1 MAVVDSLE
9 VEIQAKAKQANK
21 EIDVLCSKL
30 GNLSKQL
37 ASVDSK
43 GLTKFSSGLNMLSAG
58 MKGMRDT
65 KMPDFTKTV
74 KGLQKFETLDGQKL
88 AAVSNALS
96 PMANGLKTLGSVNF
110 NNKNVNSMVSA
121 VARLTSSIQG
131 GVNTQ
136 GIISLGNGI
145 AQMMTTL
152 SSAGEVAPKTASFV
166 NAISRLAN
174 AGSKT
179 SASASGLPLLSK
191 ELSSFMV
198 SMSRAPV
205 VSKETSELTNAIARL
220 ASAGT
225 RTKQTADNLDYL
237 AKKVKDFMVSMQNA
251 PQVSQGTTQ
260 LLTAIGNI
268 ASAGSRAG
276 SALNSISFSG
286 GNTTNVLS
294 RLGNGFK
301 SVVTRMLGFN
311 KESKNI
317 ASSIGMF
324 YAKFFMVIRGV
335 KALGGAIGSMQ
346 DYIEEFNYFSV
357 ALDKVGKDSASQFK
371 KAGYD
376 SAEAYADS
384 FRTRFAKLQ
393 TQMTGFN
400 VDYDT
405 GEATSN
411 MQHNL
416 GLDLTEVMNYNAA
429 ISQITNSAG
438 MLGETSI
445 ATSKALS
452 MLSADWSSLSNKD
465 LSDVMDNFQS
475 GLIGQSRALYQYG
488 IDTTKAGLAQTA
500 LAHGISAS
508 VSSMSQQEKMQLRVL
523 TMLEQS
529 KVAYADLSRTI
540 NQPANQ
546 VRMLQAGLKNLSRT
560 IGQIFLPVV
569 QKLYPYLNAVVMVL
583 QDFAQW
589 VAKLTGAKLY
599 DDTSM
604 ATPDY
609 SDAVDGLDD
618 YGDAADKASKK
629 QKKLND
635 NLQGFDIVNKLQANN
650 KDDGSSSGKKNG
662 RGAGIDLSEDINKAV
677 KGYESIWDKA
687 FKSNKNKAVELAA
700 KLKKAILGGWK
711 KGGDYTSL
719 GKSVGSWLTSGLDSI
734 PWGKIQT
741 TTNKLAK
748 SLATFLNGM
757 VQGINWETVGK
768 TLANGFN
775 TAMGAL
781 YTFRTTFD
789 WLGLGVSV
797 ATGINSALQNADMT
811 LAGKTLG
818 AKVRGM
824 IQFAFGLV
832 TNFDFSGLGQKIA
845 DGINGFFEEMG
856 EVRKNTGLTG
866 WQELGKTLSD
876 SLKGILASIN
886 TALSGVNWEKVG
898 KSIGQFLGSIDWV
911 GIWSSVGKTIG
922 NAFNSIMTIAIS
934 ALKEDPAGVIGALS
948 TVFGVIFAAKT
959 IKGLFGKTGFFA
971 GLKQAATEKM
981 GEVALTMAKS
991 LKTKI
996 ATSFAASKIGT
1007 FILSK
1012 ITFAKTAIVSLG
1024 AKISG
1029 AITSGLSGLSATG
1042 IASAA
1047 APVLLAVGAAIG
1059 AGLMIGDRI
1068 SEAIDAYNYTGDY
1081 EIKVPAKLDINA
1093 QKANEDLQKTKE
1105 YTDEINKD
1113 IKEINNSGNLEN
1125 GKNIKELAN
1134 RYYELSQKTNPTAS
1148 DIAVMKEY
1156 SKQLSDEIPGLSKN
1170 IDKQTGAFK
1179 GNKDELNGLISNLDR
1194 AAKAQAAYNSSVELY
1209 EKKQETGN
1217 KLSEAQAKLAKYT
1230 KELAAA
1236 QEVAN
1241 NVKKRS
1247 GVNSAEYQA
1256 QVKILGRYATKVN
1269 AARAEVNTL
1278 KKAESDINA
1287 QISKNNNV
1295 MDNAKVKTSDYQKA
1309 SDSLKKTMKNLGVET
1324 QSSKNALKTLQ
1335 DKLDNGEIT
1344 WKAYK
1349 DVVDGNY
1356 KSVDEL
1362 NAAIG
1367 KLTSKEV
1374 SVTAKTSG
1382 TDSIDKV
1389 KNVIDKLQSK
1399 TVNVD
1404 AKANV
1409 DANSLQNKIQTAI
1422 SKVKI
1427 SAIPVKLTT
1436 PSGKAIAAVVK
1447 ATQKAM
1453 EDAFGKTAGLPTT
1466 IKKSIIDVNNKTAKI
1481 DKKNFLEI
1489 NTLKNAGYKVQTYS
1503 TGGFPEDGLFMANHG
1518 ELVGKFNNGKT
1529 TVANNEQIT
1538 TAFAQ
1543 AITNTL
1549 APAIYAAVSQAVSE
1563 NQSQQTGDVYLDG
1576 TKLTTTIMGKAEQ
1589 ITRSRGSGWKLA

>member
-88 AAVSNALS
+88 AAVSNALN

-121 VARLTSSIQG
+121 VVRLTSSVQG

-136 GIISLGNGI
+136 GITSLGNGI
-145 AQMMTTL
+145 AQMITAL

-357 ALDKVGKDSASQFK
+357 ALDKVGKDSADQFK

-465 LSDVMDNFQS
+465 LSDVMNNFQS

-529 KVAYADLSRTI
+529 KVAYGDLARTV
-540 NQPANQ
+540 NQPMNQ
-546 VRMLQAGLKNLSRT
+546 LRMLQAGFKSISRT

-583 QDFAQW
+583 QEFAQW

-618 YGDAADKASKK
+618 YGNAADKASKK

-650 KDDGSSSGKKNG
+650 KDDSSSKKKNG
-662 RGAGIDLSEDINKAV
+662 NGAGIDLSEDINKAV

-700 KLKKAILGGWK
+700 KFKKAILGGWK

-719 GKSVGSWLTSGLDSI
+719 GKAVGSWLTSGLDSI

-789 WLGLGVSV
+789 WLGLGTSV

-824 IQFAFGLV
+824 IQFAFGFV

-866 WQELGKTLSD
+866 WQELGKTFSD
-876 SLKGILASIN
+876 SVKGLADTIITALDKIEWENIGKAIAGFLGKLDWIGIFTRLGTIIGKAIKGVIKVGITAIKEDPGAIISALTVALGAIFAIKKIKSILNVLKASSNFGSAVGGAISSGVGGIDVAGIFNGKKGLCAKIGE
-886 TALSGVNWEKVG
+886 ALSGMTGNKAIAVG
-898 KSIGQFLGSIDWV
+898 AQALGEAISGSI
-911 GIWSSVGKTIG
+911 
-922 NAFNSIMTIAIS
+922 
-934 ALKEDPAGVIGALS
+934 ALYAAGVIGTFVVSELETAINSKLGKNTNQLSLSDRIRYATGTDEQKEYGKYVFQQERLNKKSISYNDWLKQMKNNAKNSTGDKVLDAGNSFKKMLDKQSKSANEAANANKKLQGVWEKLGVSGTVAKNATSALDS
-948 TVFGVIFAAKT
+948 AYKSGKLSLDKYKQITSGSYKTTDALLKT
-959 IKGLFGKTGFFA
+959 INKIAGKDVEAKVKAVVEGQDGVN
-971 GLKQAATEKM
+971 GLKESLNETPNSKNVKVTTEVSGKDDLDDIAKKY
-981 GEVALTMAKS
+981 GELPTVKS
-991 LKTKI
+991 CKVKVSTDEKSINNIKKELNGI
-996 ATSFAASKIGT
+996 KIGT
-1007 FILSK
+1007 IKAPIQFGITKEQKKILDNLSPK
-1012 ITFAKTAIVSLG
+1012 NMGKPYERALK
-1024 AKISG
+1024 
-1029 AITSGLSGLSATG
+1029 TSGLS
-1042 IASAA
+1042 
-1047 APVLLAVGAAIG
+1047 
-1059 AGLMIGDRI
+1059 
-1068 SEAIDAYNYTGDY
+1068 
-1081 EIKVPAKLDINA
+1081 K
-1093 QKANEDLQKTKE
+1093 
-1105 YTDEINKD
+1105 
-1113 IKEINNSGNLEN
+1113 
-1125 GKNIKELAN
+1125 
-1134 RYYELSQKTNPTAS
+1134 
-1148 DIAVMKEY
+1148 
-1156 SKQLSDEIPGLSKN
+1156 LSDFASK
-1170 IDKQTGAFK
+1170 
-1179 GNKDELNGLISNLDR
+1179 
-1194 AAKAQAAYNSSVELY
+1194 
-1209 EKKQETGN
+1209 
-1217 KLSEAQAKLAKYT
+1217 
-1230 KELAAA
+1230 
-1236 QEVAN
+1236 
-1241 NVKKRS
+1241 
-1247 GVNSAEYQA
+1247 
-1256 QVKILGRYATKVN
+1256 
-1269 AARAEVNTL
+1269 
-1278 KKAESDINA
+1278 
-1287 QISKNNNV
+1287 
-1295 MDNAKVKTSDYQKA
+1295 
-1309 SDSLKKTMKNLGVET
+1309 
-1324 QSSKNALKTLQ
+1324 
-1335 DKLDNGEIT
+1335 
-1344 WKAYK
+1344 
-1349 DVVDGNY
+1349 
-1356 KSVDEL
+1356 
-1362 NAAIG
+1362 
-1367 KLTSKEV
+1367 
-1374 SVTAKTSG
+1374 
-1382 TDSIDKV
+1382 
-1389 KNVIDKLQSK
+1389 
-1399 TVNVD
+1399 
-1404 AKANV
+1404 
-1409 DANSLQNKIQTAI
+1409 
-1422 SKVKI
+1422 
-1427 SAIPVKLTT
+1427 
-1436 PSGKAIAAVVK
+1436 
-1447 ATQKAM
+1447 
-1453 EDAFGKTAGLPTT
+1453 LP
-1466 IKKSIIDVNNKTAKI
+1466 
-1481 DKKNFLEI
+1481 
-1489 NTLKNAGYKVQTYS
+1489 TYS

>member
-1 MAVVDSLE
+1 
-9 VEIQAKAKQANK
+9 
-21 EIDVLCSKL
+21 
-30 GNLSKQL
+30 
-37 ASVDSK
+37 
-43 GLTKFSSGLNMLSAG
+43 
-58 MKGMRDT
+58 
-65 KMPDFTKTV
+65 
-74 KGLQKFETLDGQKL
+74 
-88 AAVSNALS
+88 
-96 PMANGLKTLGSVNF
+96 
-110 NNKNVNSMVSA
+110 
-121 VARLTSSIQG
+121 
-131 GVNTQ
+131 
-136 GIISLGNGI
+136 
-145 AQMMTTL
+145 
-152 SSAGEVAPKTASFV
+152 
-166 NAISRLAN
+166 
-174 AGSKT
+174 
-179 SASASGLPLLSK
+179 
-191 ELSSFMV
+191 
-198 SMSRAPV
+198 
-205 VSKETSELTNAIARL
+205 
-220 ASAGT
+220 
-225 RTKQTADNLDYL
+225 
-237 AKKVKDFMVSMQNA
+237 
-251 PQVSQGTTQ
+251 
-260 LLTAIGNI
+260 
-268 ASAGSRAG
+268 
-276 SALNSISFSG
+276 
-286 GNTTNVLS
+286 
-294 RLGNGFK
+294 
-301 SVVTRMLGFN
+301 
-311 KESKNI
+311 
-317 ASSIGMF
+317 
-324 YAKFFMVIRGV
+324 
-335 KALGGAIGSMQ
+335 
-346 DYIEEFNYFSV
+346 
-357 ALDKVGKDSASQFK
+357 
-371 KAGYD
+371 
-376 SAEAYADS
+376 
-384 FRTRFAKLQ
+384 
-393 TQMTGFN
+393 
-400 VDYDT
+400 
-405 GEATSN
+405 
-411 MQHNL
+411 
-416 GLDLTEVMNYNAA
+416 
-429 ISQITNSAG
+429 
-438 MLGETSI
+438 
-445 ATSKALS
+445 
-452 MLSADWSSLSNKD
+452 
-465 LSDVMDNFQS
+465 
-475 GLIGQSRALYQYG
+475 
-488 IDTTKAGLAQTA
+488 
-500 LAHGISAS
+500 
-508 VSSMSQQEKMQLRVL
+508 
-523 TMLEQS
+523 
-529 KVAYADLSRTI
+529 
-540 NQPANQ
+540 
-546 VRMLQAGLKNLSRT
+546 MLQAGFKSLSRT

-569 QKLYPYLNAVVMVL
+569 QNLYPYLNAVVMVL
-583 QDFAQW
+583 QEFAQW

-609 SDAVDGLDD
+609 SDAIDGLDD

-650 KDDGSSSGKKNG
+650 KDDSSSKKKNG
-662 RGAGIDLSEDINKAV
+662 NGAGIDLSEDINKAV

-687 FKSNKNKAVELAA
+687 FNSNKNKAVELAA

-832 TNFDFSGLGQKIA
+832 TNFDFSGIGQKIA

-876 SLKGILASIN
+876 SVKGILTSIN
-886 TALSGVNWEKVG
+886 KALSGVNWEKVG

-1042 IASAA
+1042 IAAAA

-1105 YTDEINKD
+1105 YADEINKD

-1278 KKAESDINA
+1278 EKAESDINA

-1389 KNVIDKLQSK
+1389 KNVIDKLQNK

-1529 TVANNEQIT
+1529 AVANNDQIT

>member
-1 MAVVDSLE
+1 
-9 VEIQAKAKQANK
+9 
-21 EIDVLCSKL
+21 
-30 GNLSKQL
+30 
-37 ASVDSK
+37 
-43 GLTKFSSGLNMLSAG
+43 
-58 MKGMRDT
+58 
-65 KMPDFTKTV
+65 
-74 KGLQKFETLDGQKL
+74 
-88 AAVSNALS
+88 
-96 PMANGLKTLGSVNF
+96 
-110 NNKNVNSMVSA
+110 
-121 VARLTSSIQG
+121 
-131 GVNTQ
+131 
-136 GIISLGNGI
+136 
-145 AQMMTTL
+145 
-152 SSAGEVAPKTASFV
+152 
-166 NAISRLAN
+166 
-174 AGSKT
+174 
-179 SASASGLPLLSK
+179 
-191 ELSSFMV
+191 
-198 SMSRAPV
+198 
-205 VSKETSELTNAIARL
+205 
-220 ASAGT
+220 
-225 RTKQTADNLDYL
+225 
-237 AKKVKDFMVSMQNA
+237 
-251 PQVSQGTTQ
+251 
-260 LLTAIGNI
+260 
-268 ASAGSRAG
+268 
-276 SALNSISFSG
+276 
-286 GNTTNVLS
+286 
-294 RLGNGFK
+294 
-301 SVVTRMLGFN
+301 
-311 KESKNI
+311 
-317 ASSIGMF
+317 
-324 YAKFFMVIRGV
+324 
-335 KALGGAIGSMQ
+335 
-346 DYIEEFNYFSV
+346 
-357 ALDKVGKDSASQFK
+357 
-371 KAGYD
+371 
-376 SAEAYADS
+376 
-384 FRTRFAKLQ
+384 
-393 TQMTGFN
+393 
-400 VDYDT
+400 
-405 GEATSN
+405 
-411 MQHNL
+411 
-416 GLDLTEVMNYNAA
+416 
-429 ISQITNSAG
+429 
-438 MLGETSI
+438 
-445 ATSKALS
+445 
-452 MLSADWSSLSNKD
+452 
-465 LSDVMDNFQS
+465 
-475 GLIGQSRALYQYG
+475 
-488 IDTTKAGLAQTA
+488 
-500 LAHGISAS
+500 
-508 VSSMSQQEKMQLRVL
+508 
-523 TMLEQS
+523 
-529 KVAYADLSRTI
+529 
-540 NQPANQ
+540 
-546 VRMLQAGLKNLSRT
+546 
-560 IGQIFLPVV
+560 
-569 QKLYPYLNAVVMVL
+569 MVL
-583 QDFAQW
+583 QEFAQW

-609 SDAVDGLDD
+609 SDAIDGLDD

-700 KLKKAILGGWK
+700 KLKKAILSGWK
-711 KGGDYTSL
+711 NGGDYTSL
-719 GKSVGSWLTSGLDSI
+719 GKAVGSWLTSGLDSI

-876 SLKGILASIN
+876 SMKGILTSIN
-886 TALSGVNWEKVG
+886 KALSGVNWEKVG

-959 IKGLFGKTGFFA
+959 IRGLFGKTGFFA

-1012 ITFAKTAIVSLG
+1012 ITFVKTAIVSLG

-1042 IASAA
+1042 IAAAA

-1236 QEVAN
+1236 QEIAN

-1399 TVNVD
+1399 SVNVSTNVNTSNLQKRIKD
-1404 AKANV
+1404 AV
-1409 DANSLQNKIQTAI
+1409 
-1422 SKVKI
+1422 SKVKLSPI
-1427 SAIPVKLTT
+1427 KAPIQFGITKEQKKILDNLSPKNMGKPYERALKTSGLSKL
-1436 PSGKAIAAVVK
+1436 SDFASK
-1447 ATQKAM
+1447 
-1453 EDAFGKTAGLPTT
+1453 LP
-1466 IKKSIIDVNNKTAKI
+1466 
-1481 DKKNFLEI
+1481 
-1489 NTLKNAGYKVQTYS
+1489 TYS

-1529 TVANNEQIT
+1529 AVANNDQIT
-1538 TAFAQ
+1538 TGFAQ

>member
-21 EIDVLCSKL
+21 EIDALCSKL
-30 GNLSKQL
+30 GSLSKQL

-58 MKGMRDT
+58 MKGMRNT

-88 AAVSNALS
+88 AAVSNALN

-110 NNKNVNSMVSA
+110 NNRNVNSMVSA

-136 GIISLGNGI
+136 GITSLGNGI
-145 AQMMTTL
+145 AQMITAL

-191 ELSSFMV
+191 ELNSFMV
-198 SMSRAPV
+198 SMSKAPV
-205 VSKETSELTNAIARL
+205 VSQETSELTNAIARL

-237 AKKVKDFMVSMQNA
+237 AKKVKDFMRSMQNV
-251 PQVSQGTTQ
+251 PKVSQGTTQ

-276 SALNSISFSG
+276 SALNSISVNG
-286 GNTTNVLS
+286 GNTTNVLT

-301 SVVTRMLGFN
+301 SVAARMLGFN

-465 LSDVMDNFQS
+465 LSDVMNNFQS

-500 LAHGISAS
+500 LEHGISAS

-529 KVAYADLSRTI
+529 KVAYGDLARTI

-583 QDFAQW
+583 QEFAQW
-589 VAKLTGAKLY
+589 VAKLTGARLY

-650 KDDGSSSGKKNG
+650 KDDSSSKKKNG
-662 RGAGIDLSEDINKAV
+662 NGAGIDLSEDINKAL
-677 KGYESIWDKA
+677 KNYESIWNKA

-711 KGGDYTSL
+711 NGGDYTSL
-719 GKSVGSWLTSGLDSI
+719 GKAVGSWLTNGLDSI
-734 PWGKIQT
+734 PWEKIQA

-781 YTFRTTFD
+781 YTFLTTFN
-789 WLGLGVSV
+789 WLNLGTSL
-797 ATGINSALQNADMT
+797 ATGVNSAIKKADMT

-818 AKVRGM
+818 AKMRAI
-824 IQFAFGLV
+824 IQFAFGFV
-832 TNFDFSGLGQKIA
+832 KKFDFTGFGQKIA
-845 DGINGFFEEMG
+845 DGINGFFDEMG
-856 EVRKNTGLTG
+856 DVRENTGLTG

-876 SLKGILASIN
+876 SVKGILTSIN
-886 TALSGVNWEKVG
+886 TALSGVDWENVG

-911 GIWSSVGKTIG
+911 GIWSSVGTTIG
-922 NAFNSIMTIAIS
+922 NAFKSIMIVAVS

-948 TVFGVIFAAKT
+948 TVFGVIFAANT
-959 IKGLFGKTGFFA
+959 IKSLFGKTGFFA
-971 GLKQAATEKM
+971 GLKQAAAEKM
-981 GEVALTMAKS
+981 GEVALSMATS
-991 LKTKI
+991 LKSKI

-1029 AITSGLSGLSATG
+1029 AFTSALGGMSATG
-1042 IASAA
+1042 IAAAA
-1047 APVLLAVGAAIG
+1047 APALLAVGAAIG

-1081 EIKVPAKLDINA
+1081 EIKVPAKLDLNA

-1105 YTDEINKD
+1105 YTDGIDKS
-1113 IKEINNSGNLEN
+1113 IKEINSSVKTTD
-1125 GKNIKELAN
+1125 GKNIQDLAN
-1134 RYYELSQKTNPTAS
+1134 KYYELSQKTNPTAS

-1170 IDKQTGAFK
+1170 VDKQTGAFK

-1389 KNVIDKLQSK
+1389 KNVIDKLQNK
-1399 TVNVD
+1399 TVNVGTNVKTSDLQKRIKD
-1404 AKANV
+1404 AV
-1409 DANSLQNKIQTAI
+1409 
-1422 SKVKI
+1422 SKVKLSPI
-1427 SAIPVKLTT
+1427 KAPIQFGITKEQKKILDNLSPKNMGTPYERALKTSGLSKL
-1436 PSGKAIAAVVK
+1436 SDFASK
-1447 ATQKAM
+1447 
-1453 EDAFGKTAGLPTT
+1453 LP
-1466 IKKSIIDVNNKTAKI
+1466 
-1481 DKKNFLEI
+1481 
-1489 NTLKNAGYKVQTYS
+1489 TYS

-1529 TVANNEQIT
+1529 AVANNDQIT

-1563 NQSQQTGDVYLDG
+1563 NRSQQTGDVYLDG
-1576 TKLTTTIMGKAEQ
+1576 TKLTTTIMSKAEQ

>member
-88 AAVSNALS
+88 AAVSNALN

-136 GIISLGNGI
+136 AIISLGNGI

-301 SVVTRMLGFN
+301 NVVTRMLGFN

-500 LAHGISAS
+500 LAHGISAN
-508 VSSMSQQEKMQLRVL
+508 VSEMSQQEKMQLRVL

-529 KVAYADLSRTI
+529 KVAYGDLARTI

-583 QDFAQW
+583 QEFAQW

-609 SDAVDGLDD
+609 SDAIDGLDD
-618 YGDAADKASKK
+618 YGNAADKASKK

-650 KDDGSSSGKKNG
+650 KDDSSSKKKNG
-662 RGAGIDLSEDINKAV
+662 NGAGIDLSEDINKAV

-687 FKSNKNKAVELAA
+687 FNSNKNKAVELAA

-719 GKSVGSWLTSGLDSI
+719 GKAVGSWLTSGLDSI

-789 WLGLGVSV
+789 WLCLGTSV

-876 SLKGILASIN
+876 SLKGILTSIN
-886 TALSGVNWEKVG
+886 TALSGVNWENVG

-1042 IASAA
+1042 IAAAA

-1105 YTDEINKD
+1105 YADEINKD

-1278 KKAESDINA
+1278 EKAESDINA

-1356 KSVDEL
+1356 KSVYEL

-1389 KNVIDKLQSK
+1389 KNVIDKLQNK
-1399 TVNVD
+1399 TVNID
-1404 AKANV
+1404 AKTKVSASGLQKRIQ
-1409 DANSLQNKIQTAI
+1409 DAV

-1427 SAIPVKLTT
+1427 SPIKAPIQFGITKEQKKILDNLSPKNMGKPYERALKTSGLSKL
-1436 PSGKAIAAVVK
+1436 SDFASK
-1447 ATQKAM
+1447 
-1453 EDAFGKTAGLPTT
+1453 LP
-1466 IKKSIIDVNNKTAKI
+1466 
-1481 DKKNFLEI
+1481 
-1489 NTLKNAGYKVQTYS
+1489 TYS

-1529 TVANNEQIT
+1529 AVANNEQIT

-1589 ITRSRGSGWKLA
+1589 ITRSLGSGWKLA

>member
-65 KMPDFTKTV
+65 KMPDFNKTV

-88 AAVSNALS
+88 AAVSNALN
-96 PMANGLKTLGSVNF
+96 PMAQGLKTLGSVNF

-145 AQMMTTL
+145 SQMITTL

-198 SMSRAPV
+198 SMSSAPV

-225 RTKQTADNLDYL
+225 RTKQTADSLDYL
-237 AKKVKDFMVSMQNA
+237 AKKLKDFMVSMQNA
-251 PQVSQGTTQ
+251 PQVSQSTTQ

-335 KALGGAIGSMQ
+335 KALGNAIGSIQ
-346 DYIEEFNYFSV
+346 DYIEQFNYFSV
-357 ALDKVGKDSASQFK
+357 ALDKVGKDSENQFK

-465 LSDVMDNFQS
+465 LSDVMNNFQS

-529 KVAYADLSRTI
+529 KVAYGDLARTI

-546 VRMLQAGLKNLSRT
+546 VRMLQAGLRNLSRT

-609 SDAVDGLDD
+609 SDAIDGLDD

-650 KDDGSSSGKKNG
+650 KDDGSSYGNKNG
-662 RGAGIDLSEDINKAV
+662 NGAGIDLSEDINKAV

-687 FKSNKNKAVELAA
+687 FKSNKNKAVELAT
-700 KLKKAILGGWK
+700 KLKKAILVGWK

-719 GKSVGSWLTSGLDSI
+719 GKSVGSWLTNGLDSI
-734 PWGKIQT
+734 PWAKIQT

-775 TAMGAL
+775 TVIGAL
-781 YTFRTTFD
+781 YTFLTKFN
-789 WLGLGVSV
+789 WLNLGTSL
-797 ATGINSALQNADMT
+797 ATGVNSAIKKADMT

-824 IQFAFGLV
+824 IQFAFGFV
-832 TNFDFSGLGQKIA
+832 TNFEFSGLGQKIA

-876 SLKGILASIN
+876 SVKGLADTIITALDKIKWENIGKAIADFLGKLDWIGIFNRLGIIIGKAIKGVIKVGIAAIKEDPGAIVSALTVALGAIFAIKKIKSILNLLKASSIFGDAVGGAISSGVGGIDVAGIFNGKKGLCAKIGE
-886 TALSGVNWEKVG
+886 ALSGMTGNKAIAVG
-898 KSIGQFLGSIDWV
+898 AQALGE
-911 GIWSSVGKTIG
+911 
-922 NAFNSIMTIAIS
+922 A
-934 ALKEDPAGVIGALS
+934 
-948 TVFGVIFAAKT
+948 
-959 IKGLFGKTGFFA
+959 
-971 GLKQAATEKM
+971 
-981 GEVALTMAKS
+981 
-991 LKTKI
+991 
-996 ATSFAASKIGT
+996 
-1007 FILSK
+1007 
-1012 ITFAKTAIVSLG
+1012 
-1024 AKISG
+1024 ISG
-1029 AITSGLSGLSATG
+1029 AIALYAAGTIGVFVVSEIEKAINSKLGNNKNQLSLADRIRYATGTDEQKAYGRYVIEQEGLNKKSLSYNDWLKQMKNGAKNSTGDKVLDAGNSIKKMLDKQSKSANEAASANKKLQGIWEKLGVSGTVAKNATSALDSAYKSGKLSLEKYKKITSGSYNTTDALLQTINKIAGKDVEAKVKAVVEGKDGVNELKNSLNETPNSKNVKVTTEVSGKN
-1042 IASAA
+1042 
-1047 APVLLAVGAAIG
+1047 
-1059 AGLMIGDRI
+1059 D
-1068 SEAIDAYNYTGDY
+1068 
-1081 EIKVPAKLDINA
+1081 LDDIA
-1093 QKANEDLQKTKE
+1093 QKYGDLPTVKSCKVKVS
-1105 YTDEINKD
+1105 TDEKS
-1113 IKEINNSGNLEN
+1113 INN
-1125 GKNIKELAN
+1125 IK
-1134 RYYELSQKTNPTAS
+1134 K
-1148 DIAVMKEY
+1148 
-1156 SKQLSDEIPGLSKN
+1156 
-1170 IDKQTGAFK
+1170 
-1179 GNKDELNGLISNLDR
+1179 ELNGIKIGTI
-1194 AAKAQAAYNSSVELY
+1194 KAPIQF
-1209 EKKQETGN
+1209 GI
-1217 KLSEAQAKLAKYT
+1217 T
-1230 KELAAA
+1230 KE
-1236 QEVAN
+1236 Q
-1241 NVKKRS
+1241 K
-1247 GVNSAEYQA
+1247 
-1256 QVKILGRYATKVN
+1256 KILNEFSPANMGTPYA
-1269 AARAEVNTL
+1269 
-1278 KKAESDINA
+1278 
-1287 QISKNNNV
+1287 
-1295 MDNAKVKTSDYQKA
+1295 
-1309 SDSLKKTMKNLGVET
+1309 
-1324 QSSKNALKTLQ
+1324 NALKKSGM
-1335 DKLDNGEIT
+1335 DKL
-1344 WKAYK
+1344 
-1349 DVVDGNY
+1349 
-1356 KSVDEL
+1356 SVF
-1362 NAAIG
+1362 AS
-1367 KLTSKEV
+1367 KL
-1374 SVTAKTSG
+1374 
-1382 TDSIDKV
+1382 
-1389 KNVIDKLQSK
+1389 
-1399 TVNVD
+1399 
-1404 AKANV
+1404 
-1409 DANSLQNKIQTAI
+1409 
-1422 SKVKI
+1422 
-1427 SAIPVKLTT
+1427 P
-1436 PSGKAIAAVVK
+1436 
-1447 ATQKAM
+1447 
-1453 EDAFGKTAGLPTT
+1453 
-1466 IKKSIIDVNNKTAKI
+1466 
-1481 DKKNFLEI
+1481 
-1489 NTLKNAGYKVQTYS
+1489 TYS

-1529 TVANNEQIT
+1529 AVANNDQIT
-1538 TAFAQ
+1538 TGFAQ

-1563 NQSQQTGDVYLDG
+1563 NQSKQTGDVYLDG

>member
-1 MAVVDSLE
+1 
-9 VEIQAKAKQANK
+9 
-21 EIDVLCSKL
+21 
-30 GNLSKQL
+30 
-37 ASVDSK
+37 
-43 GLTKFSSGLNMLSAG
+43 
-58 MKGMRDT
+58 
-65 KMPDFTKTV
+65 
-74 KGLQKFETLDGQKL
+74 
-88 AAVSNALS
+88 
-96 PMANGLKTLGSVNF
+96 
-110 NNKNVNSMVSA
+110 
-121 VARLTSSIQG
+121 
-131 GVNTQ
+131 
-136 GIISLGNGI
+136 
-145 AQMMTTL
+145 
-152 SSAGEVAPKTASFV
+152 
-166 NAISRLAN
+166 
-174 AGSKT
+174 
-179 SASASGLPLLSK
+179 
-191 ELSSFMV
+191 
-198 SMSRAPV
+198 
-205 VSKETSELTNAIARL
+205 
-220 ASAGT
+220 
-225 RTKQTADNLDYL
+225 
-237 AKKVKDFMVSMQNA
+237 
-251 PQVSQGTTQ
+251 
-260 LLTAIGNI
+260 
-268 ASAGSRAG
+268 
-276 SALNSISFSG
+276 
-286 GNTTNVLS
+286 
-294 RLGNGFK
+294 
-301 SVVTRMLGFN
+301 
-311 KESKNI
+311 
-317 ASSIGMF
+317 
-324 YAKFFMVIRGV
+324 
-335 KALGGAIGSMQ
+335 
-346 DYIEEFNYFSV
+346 
-357 ALDKVGKDSASQFK
+357 
-371 KAGYD
+371 
-376 SAEAYADS
+376 
-384 FRTRFAKLQ
+384 
-393 TQMTGFN
+393 
-400 VDYDT
+400 
-405 GEATSN
+405 
-411 MQHNL
+411 
-416 GLDLTEVMNYNAA
+416 
-429 ISQITNSAG
+429 
-438 MLGETSI
+438 
-445 ATSKALS
+445 
-452 MLSADWSSLSNKD
+452 
-465 LSDVMDNFQS
+465 
-475 GLIGQSRALYQYG
+475 
-488 IDTTKAGLAQTA
+488 
-500 LAHGISAS
+500 
-508 VSSMSQQEKMQLRVL
+508 
-523 TMLEQS
+523 
-529 KVAYADLSRTI
+529 
-540 NQPANQ
+540 
-546 VRMLQAGLKNLSRT
+546 
-560 IGQIFLPVV
+560 
-569 QKLYPYLNAVVMVL
+569 MVL
-583 QDFAQW
+583 QEFAQW

-650 KDDGSSSGKKNG
+650 KDDGSSPGKKNG
-662 RGAGIDLSEDINKAV
+662 NGAGIDLSEDINKAV

-711 KGGDYTSL
+711 NGGDYTSL
-719 GKSVGSWLTSGLDSI
+719 GKAVGSWLTSGLDSI
-734 PWGKIQT
+734 PWEKIQA
-741 TTNKLAK
+741 TTNKLSK

-856 EVRKNTGLTG
+856 DVRENTGLTG

-876 SLKGILASIN
+876 SVKGILTSIN
-886 TALSGVNWEKVG
+886 TALSGVDWASVG

-922 NAFNSIMTIAIS
+922 NAFKSIMTVAIS

-948 TVFGVIFAAKT
+948 TVFGVIFAANT
-959 IKGLFGKTGFFA
+959 IKSLFGKTGFFA
-971 GLKQAATEKM
+971 GLKQAAAEKM
-981 GEVALTMAKS
+981 GEVALSMATS
-991 LKTKI
+991 LKSKI
-996 ATSFAASKIGT
+996 ATSFATSKIGT

-1012 ITFAKTAIVSLG
+1012 ISFAKTAIVSLG
-1024 AKISG
+1024 TKISG
-1029 AITSGLSGLSATG
+1029 AFTSALGGMSATG
-1042 IASAA
+1042 IAAAA

-1081 EIKVPAKLDINA
+1081 EIKVPAQLEINS

-1113 IKEINNSGNLEN
+1113 IEEINNSGNLEN

-1170 IDKQTGAFK
+1170 VDKQTGAFK

-1217 KLSEAQAKLAKYT
+1217 KLSEAQKKLEKYT
-1230 KELAAA
+1230 KEFEAA
-1236 QEVAN
+1236 QEIAKN
-1241 NVKKRS
+1241 TKKS
-1247 GVNSAEYQA
+1247 FGVNSAEYQA
-1256 QVKILGRYATKVN
+1256 QVKILGRYANKVN

-1278 KKAESDINA
+1278 KKAESDINS

-1399 TVNVD
+1399 SVNVGTNVNASDLQKRIKD
-1404 AKANV
+1404 AV
-1409 DANSLQNKIQTAI
+1409 
-1422 SKVKI
+1422 SKVKLSPI
-1427 SAIPVKLTT
+1427 KAPIQFGITKEQKKILDNLSPKNMGTPYERALKTSGLSKL
-1436 PSGKAIAAVVK
+1436 SDFASK
-1447 ATQKAM
+1447 
-1453 EDAFGKTAGLPTT
+1453 LP
-1466 IKKSIIDVNNKTAKI
+1466 
-1481 DKKNFLEI
+1481 
-1489 NTLKNAGYKVQTYS
+1489 TYS

-1518 ELVGKFNNGKT
+1518 ELVGNFNNGKT
-1529 TVANNEQIT
+1529 AVANNDQIT

-1563 NQSQQTGDVYLDG
+1563 NRSQQTGDVYLDG
-1576 TKLTTTIMGKAEQ
+1576 TKLTTTIMSKAEQ

>member
-1 MAVVDSLE
+1 M
-9 VEIQAKAKQANK
+9 
-21 EIDVLCSKL
+21 
-30 GNLSKQL
+30 
-37 ASVDSK
+37 
-43 GLTKFSSGLNMLSAG
+43 
-58 MKGMRDT
+58 
-65 KMPDFTKTV
+65 
-74 KGLQKFETLDGQKL
+74 
-88 AAVSNALS
+88 
-96 PMANGLKTLGSVNF
+96 
-110 NNKNVNSMVSA
+110 
-121 VARLTSSIQG
+121 
-131 GVNTQ
+131 
-136 GIISLGNGI
+136 
-145 AQMMTTL
+145 
-152 SSAGEVAPKTASFV
+152 
-166 NAISRLAN
+166 
-174 AGSKT
+174 
-179 SASASGLPLLSK
+179 
-191 ELSSFMV
+191 
-198 SMSRAPV
+198 
-205 VSKETSELTNAIARL
+205 
-220 ASAGT
+220 
-225 RTKQTADNLDYL
+225 
-237 AKKVKDFMVSMQNA
+237 
-251 PQVSQGTTQ
+251 
-260 LLTAIGNI
+260 
-268 ASAGSRAG
+268 
-276 SALNSISFSG
+276 
-286 GNTTNVLS
+286 
-294 RLGNGFK
+294 
-301 SVVTRMLGFN
+301 
-311 KESKNI
+311 
-317 ASSIGMF
+317 
-324 YAKFFMVIRGV
+324 
-335 KALGGAIGSMQ
+335 
-346 DYIEEFNYFSV
+346 
-357 ALDKVGKDSASQFK
+357 
-371 KAGYD
+371 
-376 SAEAYADS
+376 
-384 FRTRFAKLQ
+384 
-393 TQMTGFN
+393 
-400 VDYDT
+400 
-405 GEATSN
+405 
-411 MQHNL
+411 
-416 GLDLTEVMNYNAA
+416 
-429 ISQITNSAG
+429 
-438 MLGETSI
+438 
-445 ATSKALS
+445 
-452 MLSADWSSLSNKD
+452 
-465 LSDVMDNFQS
+465 
-475 GLIGQSRALYQYG
+475 
-488 IDTTKAGLAQTA
+488 
-500 LAHGISAS
+500 
-508 VSSMSQQEKMQLRVL
+508 
-523 TMLEQS
+523 
-529 KVAYADLSRTI
+529 
-540 NQPANQ
+540 
-546 VRMLQAGLKNLSRT
+546 
-560 IGQIFLPVV
+560 PVV

-583 QDFAQW
+583 QEFAQW

-650 KDDGSSSGKKNG
+650 KDDGSSPGKKNG
-662 RGAGIDLSEDINKAV
+662 NGAGIDLSEDINKAV

-711 KGGDYTSL
+711 NGGDYTSL
-719 GKSVGSWLTSGLDSI
+719 GKAVGSWLTSGLDSI
-734 PWGKIQT
+734 PWEKIQA
-741 TTNKLAK
+741 TTNKLSK

-856 EVRKNTGLTG
+856 DVRENTGLTG

-876 SLKGILASIN
+876 SVKGILTSIN
-886 TALSGVNWEKVG
+886 TALSGVDWASVG

-922 NAFNSIMTIAIS
+922 NAFKSIMTVAIS

-948 TVFGVIFAAKT
+948 TVFGVIFAANT
-959 IKGLFGKTGFFA
+959 IKSLFGKTGFFA
-971 GLKQAATEKM
+971 GLKQAAAEKM
-981 GEVALTMAKS
+981 GEVALSMATS
-991 LKTKI
+991 LKSKI
-996 ATSFAASKIGT
+996 ATSFATSKIGT

-1012 ITFAKTAIVSLG
+1012 ISFAKTAIVSLG
-1024 AKISG
+1024 TKISG
-1029 AITSGLSGLSATG
+1029 AFTSALGGMSATG
-1042 IASAA
+1042 IAAAA

-1081 EIKVPAKLDINA
+1081 EIKVPAQLEINS

-1113 IKEINNSGNLEN
+1113 IEEINNSGNLEN

-1170 IDKQTGAFK
+1170 VDKQTGAFK

-1217 KLSEAQAKLAKYT
+1217 KLSEAQKKLEKYT
-1230 KELAAA
+1230 KEFEAA
-1236 QEVAN
+1236 QEIAKN
-1241 NVKKRS
+1241 TKKS
-1247 GVNSAEYQA
+1247 FGVNSAEYQA
-1256 QVKILGRYATKVN
+1256 QVKILGRYANKVN

-1278 KKAESDINA
+1278 KKAESDINS

-1399 TVNVD
+1399 SVNVGTNVNASDLQKRIKD
-1404 AKANV
+1404 AV
-1409 DANSLQNKIQTAI
+1409 
-1422 SKVKI
+1422 SKVKLSPI
-1427 SAIPVKLTT
+1427 KAPIQFGITKEQKKILDNLSPKNMGTPYERALKTSGLSKL
-1436 PSGKAIAAVVK
+1436 SDFASK
-1447 ATQKAM
+1447 
-1453 EDAFGKTAGLPTT
+1453 LP
-1466 IKKSIIDVNNKTAKI
+1466 
-1481 DKKNFLEI
+1481 
-1489 NTLKNAGYKVQTYS
+1489 TYS

-1518 ELVGKFNNGKT
+1518 ELVGNFNNGKT
-1529 TVANNEQIT
+1529 AVANNDQIT

-1563 NQSQQTGDVYLDG
+1563 NRSQQTGDVYLDG
-1576 TKLTTTIMGKAEQ
+1576 TKLTTTIMSKAEQ

>member
-1 MAVVDSLE
+1 M
-9 VEIQAKAKQANK
+9 
-21 EIDVLCSKL
+21 
-30 GNLSKQL
+30 
-37 ASVDSK
+37 
-43 GLTKFSSGLNMLSAG
+43 
-58 MKGMRDT
+58 
-65 KMPDFTKTV
+65 
-74 KGLQKFETLDGQKL
+74 
-88 AAVSNALS
+88 
-96 PMANGLKTLGSVNF
+96 
-110 NNKNVNSMVSA
+110 
-121 VARLTSSIQG
+121 
-131 GVNTQ
+131 
-136 GIISLGNGI
+136 
-145 AQMMTTL
+145 
-152 SSAGEVAPKTASFV
+152 
-166 NAISRLAN
+166 
-174 AGSKT
+174 
-179 SASASGLPLLSK
+179 
-191 ELSSFMV
+191 
-198 SMSRAPV
+198 
-205 VSKETSELTNAIARL
+205 
-220 ASAGT
+220 
-225 RTKQTADNLDYL
+225 
-237 AKKVKDFMVSMQNA
+237 
-251 PQVSQGTTQ
+251 
-260 LLTAIGNI
+260 
-268 ASAGSRAG
+268 
-276 SALNSISFSG
+276 
-286 GNTTNVLS
+286 
-294 RLGNGFK
+294 
-301 SVVTRMLGFN
+301 
-311 KESKNI
+311 
-317 ASSIGMF
+317 
-324 YAKFFMVIRGV
+324 
-335 KALGGAIGSMQ
+335 
-346 DYIEEFNYFSV
+346 
-357 ALDKVGKDSASQFK
+357 
-371 KAGYD
+371 
-376 SAEAYADS
+376 
-384 FRTRFAKLQ
+384 
-393 TQMTGFN
+393 
-400 VDYDT
+400 
-405 GEATSN
+405 
-411 MQHNL
+411 
-416 GLDLTEVMNYNAA
+416 
-429 ISQITNSAG
+429 
-438 MLGETSI
+438 
-445 ATSKALS
+445 
-452 MLSADWSSLSNKD
+452 
-465 LSDVMDNFQS
+465 
-475 GLIGQSRALYQYG
+475 
-488 IDTTKAGLAQTA
+488 
-500 LAHGISAS
+500 
-508 VSSMSQQEKMQLRVL
+508 
-523 TMLEQS
+523 
-529 KVAYADLSRTI
+529 
-540 NQPANQ
+540 
-546 VRMLQAGLKNLSRT
+546 
-560 IGQIFLPVV
+560 PVV
-569 QKLYPYLNAVVMVL
+569 QNLYPYLNAVVMVL
-583 QDFAQW
+583 QEFAQW

-609 SDAVDGLDD
+609 SDAIDGLDD

-650 KDDGSSSGKKNG
+650 KDDSSSKKKNG
-662 RGAGIDLSEDINKAV
+662 NGAGIDLSEDINKAV

-687 FKSNKNKAVELAA
+687 FNSNKNKAVELAA

-832 TNFDFSGLGQKIA
+832 TNFDFSGIGQKIA

-876 SLKGILASIN
+876 SVKGILTSIN
-886 TALSGVNWEKVG
+886 KALSGVNWEKVG

-1042 IASAA
+1042 IAAAA

-1105 YTDEINKD
+1105 YADEINKD

-1278 KKAESDINA
+1278 EKAESDINA

-1389 KNVIDKLQSK
+1389 KNVIDKLQNK

-1529 TVANNEQIT
+1529 AVANNDQIT

>member
-1 MAVVDSLE
+1 
-9 VEIQAKAKQANK
+9 
-21 EIDVLCSKL
+21 
-30 GNLSKQL
+30 
-37 ASVDSK
+37 
-43 GLTKFSSGLNMLSAG
+43 
-58 MKGMRDT
+58 
-65 KMPDFTKTV
+65 
-74 KGLQKFETLDGQKL
+74 
-88 AAVSNALS
+88 
-96 PMANGLKTLGSVNF
+96 
-110 NNKNVNSMVSA
+110 
-121 VARLTSSIQG
+121 
-131 GVNTQ
+131 
-136 GIISLGNGI
+136 
-145 AQMMTTL
+145 
-152 SSAGEVAPKTASFV
+152 
-166 NAISRLAN
+166 
-174 AGSKT
+174 
-179 SASASGLPLLSK
+179 
-191 ELSSFMV
+191 
-198 SMSRAPV
+198 
-205 VSKETSELTNAIARL
+205 
-220 ASAGT
+220 
-225 RTKQTADNLDYL
+225 
-237 AKKVKDFMVSMQNA
+237 
-251 PQVSQGTTQ
+251 
-260 LLTAIGNI
+260 
-268 ASAGSRAG
+268 
-276 SALNSISFSG
+276 
-286 GNTTNVLS
+286 
-294 RLGNGFK
+294 
-301 SVVTRMLGFN
+301 
-311 KESKNI
+311 
-317 ASSIGMF
+317 
-324 YAKFFMVIRGV
+324 
-335 KALGGAIGSMQ
+335 
-346 DYIEEFNYFSV
+346 
-357 ALDKVGKDSASQFK
+357 
-371 KAGYD
+371 
-376 SAEAYADS
+376 
-384 FRTRFAKLQ
+384 
-393 TQMTGFN
+393 
-400 VDYDT
+400 
-405 GEATSN
+405 
-411 MQHNL
+411 
-416 GLDLTEVMNYNAA
+416 
-429 ISQITNSAG
+429 
-438 MLGETSI
+438 
-445 ATSKALS
+445 
-452 MLSADWSSLSNKD
+452 
-465 LSDVMDNFQS
+465 
-475 GLIGQSRALYQYG
+475 
-488 IDTTKAGLAQTA
+488 
-500 LAHGISAS
+500 
-508 VSSMSQQEKMQLRVL
+508 
-523 TMLEQS
+523 
-529 KVAYADLSRTI
+529 
-540 NQPANQ
+540 
-546 VRMLQAGLKNLSRT
+546 
-560 IGQIFLPVV
+560 
-569 QKLYPYLNAVVMVL
+569 MVL
-583 QDFAQW
+583 QEFAQW

-618 YGDAADKASKK
+618 YGNAADKASKK

-650 KDDGSSSGKKNG
+650 KDDSSSKKKNG
-662 RGAGIDLSEDINKAV
+662 NGAGIDLSEDINKAL
-677 KGYESIWDKA
+677 KNYESIWDKA
-687 FKSNKNKAVELAA
+687 FKSNKNKAVKLAA

-711 KGGDYTSL
+711 NGGDYTSL
-719 GKSVGSWLTSGLDSI
+719 GKAVGSWLTSGLDSI
-734 PWGKIQT
+734 PWKKIQA

-789 WLGLGVSV
+789 WLGLGASV
-797 ATGINSALQNADMT
+797 AAGINSALQNADMT

-832 TNFDFSGLGQKIA
+832 TKFNFSGLGQKIA

-856 EVRKNTGLTG
+856 DVRENTGLTG

-876 SLKGILASIN
+876 SVKGILTSIN
-886 TALSGVNWEKVG
+886 TALSGVKWENVG

-911 GIWSSVGKTIG
+911 GIWSSVGTTIG
-922 NAFNSIMTIAIS
+922 NAFKSIMTIAIS

-948 TVFGVIFAAKT
+948 TVFGVIFAANT
-959 IKGLFGKTGFFA
+959 IKSLFGQTGFFA

-981 GEVALTMAKS
+981 GEVALTMATTLKS
-991 LKTKI
+991 KI

-1007 FILSK
+1007 VILSK
-1012 ITFAKTAIVSLG
+1012 ISFAKTAIVSLG
-1024 AKISG
+1024 TKISG
-1029 AITSGLSGLSATG
+1029 AFTSALGGMSASG
-1042 IASAA
+1042 IAAAA
-1047 APVLLAVGAAIG
+1047 APALLAVGAAIA

-1081 EIKVPAKLDINA
+1081 EIKVPAQLEINS

-1113 IKEINNSGNLEN
+1113 IEEINNSGKLEN

-1170 IDKQTGAFK
+1170 VDKQTGAFK

-1236 QEVAN
+1236 QEIAKN
-1241 NVKKRS
+1241 TKKS
-1247 GVNSAEYQA
+1247 FGVNSAEYQA
-1256 QVKILGRYATKVN
+1256 QVKILGRYANKVN

-1278 KKAESDINA
+1278 KKAESDINS
-1287 QISKNNNV
+1287 QISKNNSV

-1382 TDSIDKV
+1382 TDSVNGVKDAIDGV
-1389 KNVIDKLQSK
+1389 KDK

-1409 DANSLQNKIQTAI
+1409 DANSLQNKIQNAI

-1427 SAIPVKLTT
+1427 AAIPVKLTT
-1436 PSGKAIAAVVK
+1436 PSGKALDAVVK

-1466 IKKSIIDVNNKTAKI
+1466 VKKSIIDVNNKTAKI
-1481 DKKNFLEI
+1481 DKKNFVEI
-1489 NTLKNAGYKVQTYS
+1489 NMLKNAGYKVQTYS

-1529 TVANNEQIT
+1529 AVANNDQIT

-1563 NQSQQTGDVYLDG
+1563 NRSQQTGDVYLDG

>member
-21 EIDVLCSKL
+21 EIDDLCAKL

-65 KMPDFTKTV
+65 KMPDFSETV
-74 KGLQKFETLDGQKL
+74 KSLKKFEKIDGQKL
-88 AAVSNALS
+88 SAVSSALN
-96 PMANGLKTLGSVNF
+96 PMAHGLKVLGNVKF
-110 NNKNVNSMVSA
+110 DNKNVNSMVSA
-121 VARLTSSIQG
+121 VARLTSSVQG

-136 GIISLGNGI
+136 VITSLGNGI
-145 AQMMTTL
+145 AQMITTL
-152 SSAGEVAPKTASFV
+152 SSAGEVAPKTAGFV
-166 NAISRLAN
+166 NAVSRLAN

-198 SMSRAPV
+198 SMSKAPV
-205 VSKETSELTNAIARL
+205 VSQETSELTNAIARL

-237 AKKVKDFMVSMQNA
+237 AKKVKDFMRSMQNV
-251 PQVSQGTTQ
+251 PKVSQGTTQ

-276 SALNSISFSG
+276 SALNSISVNG
-286 GNTTNVLS
+286 GNTTNVLT

-301 SVVTRMLGFN
+301 NVVAKMLGFN

-357 ALDKVGKDSASQFK
+357 ALDKVGKDSANQFK

-465 LSDVMDNFQS
+465 LSDVMNNFQS

-500 LAHGISAS
+500 LEHGISAN
-508 VSSMSQQEKMQLRVL
+508 VSEMSQQEKMQLRVL

-529 KVAYADLSRTI
+529 KVAYGDLARTI

-583 QDFAQW
+583 QEFAQW

-618 YGDAADKASKK
+618 YGNAADKASKK

-650 KDDGSSSGKKNG
+650 KDDGSSKKKNG
-662 RGAGIDLSEDINKAV
+662 NGAGIDLSEDINKAV
-677 KGYESIWDKA
+677 KVYESIWDKA

-711 KGGDYTSL
+711 NGGDYTSL
-719 GKSVGSWLTSGLDSI
+719 GKAVGSWLTSGLDSI
-734 PWGKIQT
+734 PWEKIQA

-856 EVRKNTGLTG
+856 EVRNNTGLTG

-876 SLKGILASIN
+876 SVKGILTSIN
-886 TALSGVNWEKVG
+886 TALSGVDWENVG

-911 GIWSSVGKTIG
+911 GIWSSVGTTIG
-922 NAFNSIMTIAIS
+922 NAFKSIMTVAIS

-948 TVFGVIFAAKT
+948 TVFGVIFAANT

-1012 ITFAKTAIVSLG
+1012 ISFAKTAIVSLG
-1024 AKISG
+1024 TKISG
-1029 AITSGLSGLSATG
+1029 AFTSALGGMSATG
-1042 IASAA
+1042 IAAAA
-1047 APVLLAVGAAIG
+1047 APALLAVGAAIG

-1068 SEAIDAYNYTGDY
+1068 NEAIDAYNYTGDY
-1081 EIKVPAKLDINA
+1081 EIKVPAKLDLNA
-1093 QKANEDLQKTKE
+1093 QKANNDLQKTKE
-1105 YTDEINKD
+1105 YADGISKD
-1113 IKEINNSGNLEN
+1113 IEEINNSG
-1125 GKNIKELAN
+1125 ELAN
-1134 RYYELSQKTNPTAS
+1134 GENIKDLANKYYELSQKTNPTAS

-1170 IDKQTGAFK
+1170 VDKQTGAFK

-1217 KLSEAQAKLAKYT
+1217 KLSEAQEKLAKYT

-1256 QVKILGRYATKVN
+1256 QVKILGRYANKVN

-1278 KKAESDINA
+1278 KKAESDINS

-1399 TVNVD
+1399 SVNVGTNVNTSDLQKRIKD
-1404 AKANV
+1404 AV
-1409 DANSLQNKIQTAI
+1409 
-1422 SKVKI
+1422 SKVKLSPI
-1427 SAIPVKLTT
+1427 KAPIQFGITKEQKKILNDLSPANMGT
-1436 PSGKAIAAVVK
+1436 PYANA
-1447 ATQKAM
+1447 
-1453 EDAFGKTAGLPTT
+1453 L
-1466 IKKSIIDVNNKTAKI
+1466 KKSGM
-1481 DKKNFLEI
+1481 DKLSVFASKLP
-1489 NTLKNAGYKVQTYS
+1489 TYS

-1529 TVANNEQIT
+1529 AVANNDQIT

-1576 TKLTTTIMGKAEQ
+1576 TKLTTTIMSKAEQ

>member
-21 EIDVLCSKL
+21 EIDALCSKL
-30 GNLSKQL
+30 GNLSRQL

-58 MKGMRDT
+58 MKGMKDT
-65 KMPDFTKTV
+65 KMPDFSKTV

-88 AAVSNALS
+88 AAVSNALN
-96 PMANGLKTLGSVNF
+96 PMANGLKILGNVKF
-110 NNKNVNSMVSA
+110 DNKNVNSMVSA
-121 VARLTSSIQG
+121 VARLTSSVQG

-136 GIISLGNGI
+136 GITSLGNGI
-145 AQMMTTL
+145 AQMITAL

-179 SASASGLPLLSK
+179 SASASGLPLLRK
-191 ELSSFMV
+191 ELNSFMD
-198 SMSRAPV
+198 SMSKAPV

-237 AKKVKDFMVSMQNA
+237 AKKVKDFMRSMQNV
-251 PQVSQGTTQ
+251 PKVSQGTTQ

-276 SALNSISFSG
+276 SALNSISVNG
-286 GNTTNVLS
+286 GNTTSVLA

-301 SVVTRMLGFN
+301 NVVAKMLGFN

-317 ASSIGMF
+317 ASTIGMF

-357 ALDKVGKDSASQFK
+357 ALDKVGKDSANQFK

-508 VSSMSQQEKMQLRVL
+508 VSEMSQQEKMQLRVL

-529 KVAYADLSRTI
+529 KVAYGDLARTI

-583 QDFAQW
+583 QEFAQW

-650 KDDGSSSGKKNG
+650 KDDGSSKKKNG
-662 RGAGIDLSEDINKAV
+662 SGAGIDLSEDINKAV

-719 GKSVGSWLTSGLDSI
+719 GKAVGSWLTSGLDSI

-789 WLGLGVSV
+789 WLGFGVSV

-856 EVRKNTGLTG
+856 DVRENTGLTG

-876 SLKGILASIN
+876 SVKGILTSIN
-886 TALSGVNWEKVG
+886 TALSGVKWENVG

-911 GIWSSVGKTIG
+911 GLWSSVGKTIG
-922 NAFNSIMTIAIS
+922 NAFKSIMTVAIS

-948 TVFGVIFAAKT
+948 TVFGVIFAANT
-959 IKGLFGKTGFFA
+959 IKSLFGKTGFFA
-971 GLKQAATEKM
+971 GLKQAAAEKM
-981 GEVALTMAKS
+981 GEVALSMATS
-991 LKTKI
+991 LKSKI

-1012 ITFAKTAIVSLG
+1012 ISFAKTAIVSLG
-1024 AKISG
+1024 TKISG
-1029 AITSGLSGLSATG
+1029 AFTSALGGMSATG
-1042 IASAA
+1042 IAAAA

-1081 EIKVPAKLDINA
+1081 EIKVPAQLEINS

-1113 IKEINNSGNLEN
+1113 IEEINNSGNLEN

-1170 IDKQTGAFK
+1170 VDKQTGAFK

-1217 KLSEAQAKLAKYT
+1217 KLSEAQKKLEKYT
-1230 KELAAA
+1230 KEFEAA
-1236 QEVAN
+1236 QEIAKN
-1241 NVKKRS
+1241 TKKS
-1247 GVNSAEYQA
+1247 FGVNSAEYQA
-1256 QVKILGRYATKVN
+1256 QVKILGRYANKVN

-1278 KKAESDINA
+1278 KKAESDINS

-1399 TVNVD
+1399 SVNVGTNVNTSDLQKRIKD
-1404 AKANV
+1404 AV
-1409 DANSLQNKIQTAI
+1409 
-1422 SKVKI
+1422 SKVKLSPI
-1427 SAIPVKLTT
+1427 KAPIQFGITKEQKKILDNLSPKNMGTPYERALKTSGLSKL
-1436 PSGKAIAAVVK
+1436 SDFASK
-1447 ATQKAM
+1447 
-1453 EDAFGKTAGLPTT
+1453 LP
-1466 IKKSIIDVNNKTAKI
+1466 
-1481 DKKNFLEI
+1481 
-1489 NTLKNAGYKVQTYS
+1489 TYS

-1529 TVANNEQIT
+1529 AVANNDQIT
-1538 TAFAQ
+1538 TAFAK

-1563 NQSQQTGDVYLDG
+1563 NRSQQTGDVYLDG
-1576 TKLTTTIMGKAEQ
+1576 TKLTTTIMSKAEQ

>member
-1 MAVVDSLE
+1 M
-9 VEIQAKAKQANK
+9 
-21 EIDVLCSKL
+21 
-30 GNLSKQL
+30 
-37 ASVDSK
+37 
-43 GLTKFSSGLNMLSAG
+43 
-58 MKGMRDT
+58 
-65 KMPDFTKTV
+65 
-74 KGLQKFETLDGQKL
+74 
-88 AAVSNALS
+88 
-96 PMANGLKTLGSVNF
+96 
-110 NNKNVNSMVSA
+110 
-121 VARLTSSIQG
+121 
-131 GVNTQ
+131 
-136 GIISLGNGI
+136 
-145 AQMMTTL
+145 
-152 SSAGEVAPKTASFV
+152 
-166 NAISRLAN
+166 
-174 AGSKT
+174 
-179 SASASGLPLLSK
+179 
-191 ELSSFMV
+191 
-198 SMSRAPV
+198 
-205 VSKETSELTNAIARL
+205 
-220 ASAGT
+220 
-225 RTKQTADNLDYL
+225 
-237 AKKVKDFMVSMQNA
+237 
-251 PQVSQGTTQ
+251 
-260 LLTAIGNI
+260 
-268 ASAGSRAG
+268 
-276 SALNSISFSG
+276 
-286 GNTTNVLS
+286 
-294 RLGNGFK
+294 
-301 SVVTRMLGFN
+301 
-311 KESKNI
+311 
-317 ASSIGMF
+317 
-324 YAKFFMVIRGV
+324 
-335 KALGGAIGSMQ
+335 
-346 DYIEEFNYFSV
+346 
-357 ALDKVGKDSASQFK
+357 
-371 KAGYD
+371 
-376 SAEAYADS
+376 
-384 FRTRFAKLQ
+384 
-393 TQMTGFN
+393 
-400 VDYDT
+400 
-405 GEATSN
+405 
-411 MQHNL
+411 
-416 GLDLTEVMNYNAA
+416 
-429 ISQITNSAG
+429 
-438 MLGETSI
+438 
-445 ATSKALS
+445 
-452 MLSADWSSLSNKD
+452 
-465 LSDVMDNFQS
+465 
-475 GLIGQSRALYQYG
+475 
-488 IDTTKAGLAQTA
+488 
-500 LAHGISAS
+500 
-508 VSSMSQQEKMQLRVL
+508 
-523 TMLEQS
+523 
-529 KVAYADLSRTI
+529 
-540 NQPANQ
+540 
-546 VRMLQAGLKNLSRT
+546 
-560 IGQIFLPVV
+560 PVV

-583 QDFAQW
+583 QEFAQW

-650 KDDGSSSGKKNG
+650 KDDGSSPGKKNG
-662 RGAGIDLSEDINKAV
+662 NGAGIDLSEDINKAV

-711 KGGDYTSL
+711 NGGDYTSI
-719 GKSVGSWLTSGLDSI
+719 GKAVGSWLTSGLDSI
-734 PWGKIQT
+734 PWEKIQA
-741 TTNKLAK
+741 TTNKLSK

-856 EVRKNTGLTG
+856 DVRENTGLTG

-876 SLKGILASIN
+876 SVKGILTSIN
-886 TALSGVNWEKVG
+886 TALSGVDWASVG

-922 NAFNSIMTIAIS
+922 NAFKSIMTVAIS

-948 TVFGVIFAAKT
+948 TVFGVIFAANT
-959 IKGLFGKTGFFA
+959 IKSLFGKTGFFA
-971 GLKQAATEKM
+971 GLKQAAAEKM
-981 GEVALTMAKS
+981 GEVALSMATS
-991 LKTKI
+991 LKSKI
-996 ATSFAASKIGT
+996 ATSFATSKIGT

-1012 ITFAKTAIVSLG
+1012 ISFAKTAIVSLG
-1024 AKISG
+1024 TKISG
-1029 AITSGLSGLSATG
+1029 AFTSALGGMSATG
-1042 IASAA
+1042 IAAAA

-1081 EIKVPAKLDINA
+1081 EIKVPAQLEINS

-1113 IKEINNSGNLEN
+1113 IEEINNSGNLEN

-1170 IDKQTGAFK
+1170 VDKQTGAFK

-1217 KLSEAQAKLAKYT
+1217 KLSEAQKKLEKYT
-1230 KELAAA
+1230 KEFEAA
-1236 QEVAN
+1236 QEIAKN
-1241 NVKKRS
+1241 TKKS
-1247 GVNSAEYQA
+1247 FGVNSAEYQA
-1256 QVKILGRYATKVN
+1256 QVKILGRYANKVN

-1278 KKAESDINA
+1278 KKAESDINS

-1399 TVNVD
+1399 SVNVGTNVNASDLQKRIKD
-1404 AKANV
+1404 AV
-1409 DANSLQNKIQTAI
+1409 
-1422 SKVKI
+1422 SKVKLSPI
-1427 SAIPVKLTT
+1427 KAPIQFGITKEQKKILNDLSPANMGT
-1436 PSGKAIAAVVK
+1436 PYANA
-1447 ATQKAM
+1447 
-1453 EDAFGKTAGLPTT
+1453 L
-1466 IKKSIIDVNNKTAKI
+1466 KKSGM
-1481 DKKNFLEI
+1481 DKLSVFASKLP
-1489 NTLKNAGYKVQTYS
+1489 TYS

-1529 TVANNEQIT
+1529 AVVNNDQIT

-1563 NQSQQTGDVYLDG
+1563 NRSQQTGDVYLDG

>member
-88 AAVSNALS
+88 AAVSNALN
-96 PMANGLKTLGSVNF
+96 PMAQGIKTIGSVNF

-301 SVVTRMLGFN
+301 NVVTRMLGFN

-357 ALDKVGKDSASQFK
+357 ALDKVGKDSARQFK

-465 LSDVMDNFQS
+465 LSDVMNNFQS

-529 KVAYADLSRTI
+529 KVAYGDLARTI

-583 QDFAQW
+583 QEFAQW

-609 SDAVDGLDD
+609 SDAIDGLDD

-719 GKSVGSWLTSGLDSI
+719 GKAVGSWLTSGLDSI

-757 VQGINWETVGK
+757 VQGINWESVGK

-856 EVRKNTGLTG
+856 EVRNNTGLTG

-876 SLKGILASIN
+876 SVKGILTSIN
-886 TALSGVNWEKVG
+886 KALSGVNWEKVG

-1042 IASAA
+1042 IAAA

-1278 KKAESDINA
+1278 EKAESDINA

-1399 TVNVD
+1399 SVNVSTNVNTSNLQKRIKD
-1404 AKANV
+1404 AV
-1409 DANSLQNKIQTAI
+1409 
-1422 SKVKI
+1422 SKVKLSPI
-1427 SAIPVKLTT
+1427 KAPIQFGITKEQKKILDNLSPKNMGKPYERALKTSGLSKL
-1436 PSGKAIAAVVK
+1436 SDFASK
-1447 ATQKAM
+1447 
-1453 EDAFGKTAGLPTT
+1453 LP
-1466 IKKSIIDVNNKTAKI
+1466 
-1481 DKKNFLEI
+1481 
-1489 NTLKNAGYKVQTYS
+1489 TYS

-1529 TVANNEQIT
+1529 AVANNDQIT
-1538 TAFAQ
+1538 TGFAQ

>member
-1 MAVVDSLE
+1 
-9 VEIQAKAKQANK
+9 
-21 EIDVLCSKL
+21 
-30 GNLSKQL
+30 
-37 ASVDSK
+37 
-43 GLTKFSSGLNMLSAG
+43 
-58 MKGMRDT
+58 
-65 KMPDFTKTV
+65 
-74 KGLQKFETLDGQKL
+74 
-88 AAVSNALS
+88 
-96 PMANGLKTLGSVNF
+96 
-110 NNKNVNSMVSA
+110 
-121 VARLTSSIQG
+121 
-131 GVNTQ
+131 
-136 GIISLGNGI
+136 
-145 AQMMTTL
+145 
-152 SSAGEVAPKTASFV
+152 
-166 NAISRLAN
+166 
-174 AGSKT
+174 
-179 SASASGLPLLSK
+179 
-191 ELSSFMV
+191 
-198 SMSRAPV
+198 
-205 VSKETSELTNAIARL
+205 
-220 ASAGT
+220 
-225 RTKQTADNLDYL
+225 
-237 AKKVKDFMVSMQNA
+237 MQ
-251 PQVSQGTTQ
+251 
-260 LLTAIGNI
+260 
-268 ASAGSRAG
+268 
-276 SALNSISFSG
+276 
-286 GNTTNVLS
+286 
-294 RLGNGFK
+294 
-301 SVVTRMLGFN
+301 
-311 KESKNI
+311 E
-317 ASSIGMF
+317 
-324 YAKFFMVIRGV
+324 
-335 KALGGAIGSMQ
+335 
-346 DYIEEFNYFSV
+346 
-357 ALDKVGKDSASQFK
+357 
-371 KAGYD
+371 
-376 SAEAYADS
+376 
-384 FRTRFAKLQ
+384 
-393 TQMTGFN
+393 
-400 VDYDT
+400 
-405 GEATSN
+405 
-411 MQHNL
+411 
-416 GLDLTEVMNYNAA
+416 
-429 ISQITNSAG
+429 
-438 MLGETSI
+438 
-445 ATSKALS
+445 
-452 MLSADWSSLSNKD
+452 
-465 LSDVMDNFQS
+465 
-475 GLIGQSRALYQYG
+475 
-488 IDTTKAGLAQTA
+488 
-500 LAHGISAS
+500 
-508 VSSMSQQEKMQLRVL
+508 
-523 TMLEQS
+523 
-529 KVAYADLSRTI
+529 
-540 NQPANQ
+540 
-546 VRMLQAGLKNLSRT
+546 
-560 IGQIFLPVV
+560 
-569 QKLYPYLNAVVMVL
+569 
-583 QDFAQW
+583 
-589 VAKLTGAKLY
+589 
-599 DDTSM
+599 
-604 ATPDY
+604 
-609 SDAVDGLDD
+609 
-618 YGDAADKASKK
+618 
-629 QKKLND
+629 
-635 NLQGFDIVNKLQANN
+635 NN
-650 KDDGSSSGKKNG
+650 KDDGSSYGNKKGN
-662 RGAGIDLSEDINKAV
+662 GAGIDLSEDINKAV

-775 TAMGAL
+775 TVMGAL
-781 YTFRTTFD
+781 YTFLTKFN
-789 WLGLGVSV
+789 WLNLGTSL
-797 ATGINSALQNADMT
+797 ATGVNSAIKKADMT

-876 SLKGILASIN
+876 SMKGILTSIN
-886 TALSGVNWEKVG
+886 KALSGVNWEKVG

-1007 FILSK
+1007 FIFSK

-1029 AITSGLSGLSATG
+1029 AITSALSGLSATG
-1042 IASAA
+1042 IAAAA

-1081 EIKVPAKLDINA
+1081 EIKVPAQLDINA

-1209 EKKQETGN
+1209 EKKQETGS

-1389 KNVIDKLQSK
+1389 KNVIDKLQNK
-1399 TVNVD
+1399 TVNID
-1404 AKANV
+1404 AKTKVSA
-1409 DANSLQNKIQTAI
+1409 SGLQKRIQDVV

-1427 SAIPVKLTT
+1427 SPIKAPIQFGITKEQKKILDNLSPKNMGTPYERALKTSGLSKL
-1436 PSGKAIAAVVK
+1436 SDFASK
-1447 ATQKAM
+1447 
-1453 EDAFGKTAGLPTT
+1453 LP
-1466 IKKSIIDVNNKTAKI
+1466 
-1481 DKKNFLEI
+1481 
-1489 NTLKNAGYKVQTYS
+1489 TYS

-1529 TVANNEQIT
+1529 AVANNDQIT
-1538 TAFAQ
+1538 TGFAQ

-1563 NQSQQTGDVYLDG
+1563 NQSQHTGDVYLDG

>member
-1 MAVVDSLE
+1 
-9 VEIQAKAKQANK
+9 
-21 EIDVLCSKL
+21 
-30 GNLSKQL
+30 
-37 ASVDSK
+37 
-43 GLTKFSSGLNMLSAG
+43 
-58 MKGMRDT
+58 
-65 KMPDFTKTV
+65 
-74 KGLQKFETLDGQKL
+74 
-88 AAVSNALS
+88 
-96 PMANGLKTLGSVNF
+96 
-110 NNKNVNSMVSA
+110 
-121 VARLTSSIQG
+121 
-131 GVNTQ
+131 
-136 GIISLGNGI
+136 
-145 AQMMTTL
+145 
-152 SSAGEVAPKTASFV
+152 
-166 NAISRLAN
+166 
-174 AGSKT
+174 
-179 SASASGLPLLSK
+179 
-191 ELSSFMV
+191 
-198 SMSRAPV
+198 
-205 VSKETSELTNAIARL
+205 
-220 ASAGT
+220 
-225 RTKQTADNLDYL
+225 
-237 AKKVKDFMVSMQNA
+237 MQNI
-251 PQVSQGTTQ
+251 VVKRY
-260 LLTAIGNI
+260 
-268 ASAGSRAG
+268 AG
-276 SALNSISFSG
+276 LHC
-286 GNTTNVLS
+286 
-294 RLGNGFK
+294 NGVEARIK
-301 SVVTRMLGFN
+301 SLV
-311 KESKNI
+311 
-317 ASSIGMF
+317 
-324 YAKFFMVIRGV
+324 
-335 KALGGAIGSMQ
+335 
-346 DYIEEFNYFSV
+346 
-357 ALDKVGKDSASQFK
+357 
-371 KAGYD
+371 
-376 SAEAYADS
+376 
-384 FRTRFAKLQ
+384 
-393 TQMTGFN
+393 
-400 VDYDT
+400 
-405 GEATSN
+405 
-411 MQHNL
+411 
-416 GLDLTEVMNYNAA
+416 
-429 ISQITNSAG
+429 ITN
-438 MLGETSI
+438 
-445 ATSKALS
+445 
-452 MLSADWSSLSNKD
+452 
-465 LSDVMDNFQS
+465 
-475 GLIGQSRALYQYG
+475 RLYQYG

-500 LAHGISAS
+500 LAHGISES
-508 VSSMSQQEKMQLRVL
+508 VSSMSQQEKIQLRVL

-529 KVAYADLSRTI
+529 KVAYGDLARTI

-583 QDFAQW
+583 QEFAQW

-609 SDAVDGLDD
+609 SDAIDGLDD

-635 NLQGFDIVNKLQANN
+635 NLQGFDIVNKLQSNN

-789 WLGLGVSV
+789 WLGLGTSV

-876 SLKGILASIN
+876 SVKGILTSIN
-886 TALSGVNWEKVG
+886 KALSGVNWEKVG

-1042 IASAA
+1042 IAAAA

-1081 EIKVPAKLDINA
+1081 EIKVPAQLDINA
-1093 QKANEDLQKTKE
+1093 QKANEDLQKTKK
-1105 YTDEINKD
+1105 YTEEINKD

-1399 TVNVD
+1399 SVNVSTNVNTSNLQKRIKD
-1404 AKANV
+1404 AV
-1409 DANSLQNKIQTAI
+1409 
-1422 SKVKI
+1422 SKVKLSPI
-1427 SAIPVKLTT
+1427 KAPIQFGITKEQKKILDNLSPKNMGKPYERALKTSGLSKL
-1436 PSGKAIAAVVK
+1436 SDFASK
-1447 ATQKAM
+1447 
-1453 EDAFGKTAGLPTT
+1453 LP
-1466 IKKSIIDVNNKTAKI
+1466 
-1481 DKKNFLEI
+1481 
-1489 NTLKNAGYKVQTYS
+1489 TYS

-1529 TVANNEQIT
+1529 AVANNEQIT

>member
-21 EIDVLCSKL
+21 EIDALCSKL
-30 GNLSKQL
+30 GNLSRQL

-376 SAEAYADS
+376 SAEAYVDS

-465 LSDVMDNFQS
+465 LSDVMNNFQS

-500 LAHGISAS
+500 LAHGISAN
-508 VSSMSQQEKMQLRVL
+508 VSEMIQQEKMQLRVL

-529 KVAYADLSRTI
+529 KVAYGDLARTI

-569 QKLYPYLNAVVMVL
+569 QNLYPYLNAVVMVL
-583 QDFAQW
+583 QEFAQW
-589 VAKLTGAKLY
+589 VAKLTGANLY
-599 DDTSM
+599 DDTSV

-618 YGDAADKASKK
+618 YGNAADKASKK

-650 KDDGSSSGKKNG
+650 KDDSSSKKKNG
-662 RGAGIDLSEDINKAV
+662 NGAGIDLSEDINKAL
-677 KGYESIWDKA
+677 KNYESIWDKA

-711 KGGDYTSL
+711 NGGDYTSL
-719 GKSVGSWLTSGLDSI
+719 GKAVGSWLTSGLDSI
-734 PWGKIQT
+734 PWGKIQA
-741 TTNKLAK
+741 TTNKLSR

-832 TNFDFSGLGQKIA
+832 SNFDFSGLGQKIA

-856 EVRKNTGLTG
+856 DVRENTGLTG

-876 SLKGILASIN
+876 SVKGILTSIN
-886 TALSGVNWEKVG
+886 TALSGVKWENVG

-911 GIWSSVGKTIG
+911 GIWSSVGTTIG
-922 NAFNSIMTIAIS
+922 NAFKSIMTVAIS

-948 TVFGVIFAAKT
+948 TVFGVIFAANT
-959 IKGLFGKTGFFA
+959 IKSLFGKTGFFA
-971 GLKQAATEKM
+971 GLKQAAAEKM
-981 GEVALTMAKS
+981 GEVALSMATSIKS
-991 LKTKI
+991 KI

-1012 ITFAKTAIVSLG
+1012 ISFAKTAIVSLG
-1024 AKISG
+1024 TKISG
-1029 AITSGLSGLSATG
+1029 AFTSALGGMSASG
-1042 IASAA
+1042 IAAAA
-1047 APVLLAVGAAIG
+1047 APALLAVGAAIG

-1068 SEAIDAYNYTGDY
+1068 NEAIDAYNYTGDY
-1081 EIKVPAKLDINA
+1081 EIKVPAKLDLNA

-1113 IKEINNSGNLEN
+1113 IEEINNSGNLEN

-1170 IDKQTGAFK
+1170 VDKQTGAFK

-1217 KLSEAQAKLAKYT
+1217 KLSEAQKKLEKYT
-1230 KELAAA
+1230 KEFEAA
-1236 QEVAN
+1236 QEIAKN
-1241 NVKKRS
+1241 TKKS
-1247 GVNSAEYQA
+1247 FGVNSAEYQA
-1256 QVKILGRYATKVN
+1256 QVKILGRYANKVN

-1278 KKAESDINA
+1278 KKAESDINS

-1389 KNVIDKLQSK
+1389 KNVIDKLQNK
-1399 TVNVD
+1399 TVNVGTNVNTSGLQKRIQD
-1404 AKANV
+1404 AV
-1409 DANSLQNKIQTAI
+1409 

-1427 SAIPVKLTT
+1427 SPIKAPIQFGITKEQKKILDNLSPKNMGTPYERALKTSGLSKL
-1436 PSGKAIAAVVK
+1436 SDFASK
-1447 ATQKAM
+1447 
-1453 EDAFGKTAGLPTT
+1453 LP
-1466 IKKSIIDVNNKTAKI
+1466 
-1481 DKKNFLEI
+1481 
-1489 NTLKNAGYKVQTYS
+1489 TYS

-1529 TVANNEQIT
+1529 AVANNDQIT

-1563 NQSQQTGDVYLDG
+1563 NRSQQTGDVYLDG
-1576 TKLTTTIMGKAEQ
+1576 TKLTTTIMSKAEQ

>member
-1 MAVVDSLE
+1 MAIVDSLE

-43 GLTKFSSGLNMLSAG
+43 GLTKFSSGLNILSAG

-74 KGLQKFETLDGQKL
+74 NGLQKFETLDGQKL
-88 AAVSNALS
+88 AAVSNALN

-145 AQMMTTL
+145 AQMITTL

-220 ASAGT
+220 ASAGK

-301 SVVTRMLGFN
+301 NVVTRMLGFN

-500 LAHGISAS
+500 LAHGISVN
-508 VSSMSQQEKMQLRVL
+508 VSEMSQQEKMQLRVL

-529 KVAYADLSRTI
+529 KVAYGDLARTI

-583 QDFAQW
+583 QEFAQW

-609 SDAVDGLDD
+609 SDAIDGLDD

-775 TAMGAL
+775 TAMGVL

-824 IQFAFGLV
+824 IQFAFGFV

-876 SLKGILASIN
+876 SVKGILTSIN
-886 TALSGVNWEKVG
+886 KALSGVNWEKVG

-1042 IASAA
+1042 IAAAA

-1241 NVKKRS
+1241 NVKNRS

-1256 QVKILGRYATKVN
+1256 QVRILGRYTTKVN

-1399 TVNVD
+1399 SVNVSTNVNTSNLQKRIKD
-1404 AKANV
+1404 AV
-1409 DANSLQNKIQTAI
+1409 
-1422 SKVKI
+1422 SKVKLSPIKAPIQFGITKEQKKILDDLSPKNMGKPYERALKI
-1427 SAIPVKLTT
+1427 SGLSKL
-1436 PSGKAIAAVVK
+1436 SDFASK
-1447 ATQKAM
+1447 
-1453 EDAFGKTAGLPTT
+1453 LP
-1466 IKKSIIDVNNKTAKI
+1466 
-1481 DKKNFLEI
+1481 
-1489 NTLKNAGYKVQTYS
+1489 TYS

-1529 TVANNEQIT
+1529 AVANNDQIT

>member
-21 EIDVLCSKL
+21 EIDALCSKL
-30 GNLSKQL
+30 GNLSRQL

-88 AAVSNALS
+88 AAVSNALN
-96 PMANGLKTLGSVNF
+96 PMANGLKILGNIKF
-110 NNKNVNSMVSA
+110 DNKNVNSMVSA
-121 VARLTSSIQG
+121 VARLTSSVQG

-136 GIISLGNGI
+136 EITSLGNGI
-145 AQMMTTL
+145 AQMITAL

-198 SMSRAPV
+198 SMSKAPV
-205 VSKETSELTNAIARL
+205 VSQETSELTNAIARL

-237 AKKVKDFMVSMQNA
+237 AKKVKDFMRSMQNV
-251 PQVSQGTTQ
+251 PKVSQGTTQ

-286 GNTTNVLS
+286 GNTTNVLA

-301 SVVTRMLGFN
+301 NLISKMLGFN

-583 QDFAQW
+583 QEFAQW

-609 SDAVDGLDD
+609 SDAIDGLND

-650 KDDGSSSGKKNG
+650 KDDSSSKKKNG
-662 RGAGIDLSEDINKAV
+662 NGAGIDLSEDINKAV

-711 KGGDYTSL
+711 NGGDYTSL
-719 GKSVGSWLTSGLDSI
+719 GKSVGSWLTNGLDSI
-734 PWGKIQT
+734 PWEKIQA
-741 TTNKLAK
+741 TTNKLSR

-789 WLGLGVSV
+789 WLGLGTSV

-876 SLKGILASIN
+876 SVKGILTSIN
-886 TALSGVNWEKVG
+886 TALSGVKWENVG

-911 GIWSSVGKTIG
+911 GLWSSVGKTIG
-922 NAFNSIMTIAIS
+922 NAFKSIMTIAIS

-948 TVFGVIFAAKT
+948 TVFGVIFAANT
-959 IKGLFGKTGFFA
+959 IKSLFGKTGFFA
-971 GLKQAATEKM
+971 GLKQAAAEKM
-981 GEVALTMAKS
+981 GEVALNMATS

-1042 IASAA
+1042 IAAAA

-1081 EIKVPAKLDINA
+1081 EIKVPAQLEINS

-1113 IKEINNSGNLEN
+1113 IEEINNSGNLEN

-1236 QEVAN
+1236 QEIAN

-1256 QVKILGRYATKVN
+1256 QVKILGRYANKVN

-1278 KKAESDINA
+1278 KKAESDINS

-1389 KNVIDKLQSK
+1389 KNVINKLQNK

-1529 TVANNEQIT
+1529 AVANNEQIT

-1563 NQSQQTGDVYLDG
+1563 NQSQQTGDVYLDV

>member
-1 MAVVDSLE
+1 
-9 VEIQAKAKQANK
+9 
-21 EIDVLCSKL
+21 
-30 GNLSKQL
+30 
-37 ASVDSK
+37 
-43 GLTKFSSGLNMLSAG
+43 
-58 MKGMRDT
+58 
-65 KMPDFTKTV
+65 
-74 KGLQKFETLDGQKL
+74 
-88 AAVSNALS
+88 
-96 PMANGLKTLGSVNF
+96 
-110 NNKNVNSMVSA
+110 
-121 VARLTSSIQG
+121 
-131 GVNTQ
+131 
-136 GIISLGNGI
+136 
-145 AQMMTTL
+145 
-152 SSAGEVAPKTASFV
+152 
-166 NAISRLAN
+166 
-174 AGSKT
+174 
-179 SASASGLPLLSK
+179 
-191 ELSSFMV
+191 
-198 SMSRAPV
+198 
-205 VSKETSELTNAIARL
+205 
-220 ASAGT
+220 
-225 RTKQTADNLDYL
+225 
-237 AKKVKDFMVSMQNA
+237 MQNI
-251 PQVSQGTTQ
+251 VVKRY
-260 LLTAIGNI
+260 
-268 ASAGSRAG
+268 AG
-276 SALNSISFSG
+276 LHC
-286 GNTTNVLS
+286 
-294 RLGNGFK
+294 NGVEARIK
-301 SVVTRMLGFN
+301 SLV
-311 KESKNI
+311 
-317 ASSIGMF
+317 
-324 YAKFFMVIRGV
+324 
-335 KALGGAIGSMQ
+335 
-346 DYIEEFNYFSV
+346 
-357 ALDKVGKDSASQFK
+357 
-371 KAGYD
+371 
-376 SAEAYADS
+376 
-384 FRTRFAKLQ
+384 
-393 TQMTGFN
+393 
-400 VDYDT
+400 
-405 GEATSN
+405 
-411 MQHNL
+411 
-416 GLDLTEVMNYNAA
+416 
-429 ISQITNSAG
+429 ITN
-438 MLGETSI
+438 
-445 ATSKALS
+445 
-452 MLSADWSSLSNKD
+452 
-465 LSDVMDNFQS
+465 
-475 GLIGQSRALYQYG
+475 RLYQYG

-529 KVAYADLSRTI
+529 KVAYGDLARTI

-583 QDFAQW
+583 QEFAQW

-609 SDAVDGLDD
+609 SDAIDGLDD
-618 YGDAADKASKK
+618 YGDAADKTRKK

-635 NLQGFDIVNKLQANN
+635 NLQGFDIVNKLQSNN

-719 GKSVGSWLTSGLDSI
+719 GKAVGSWLTSGLDSI

-757 VQGINWETVGK
+757 VQGINWESVGK

-856 EVRKNTGLTG
+856 EVRNNTGLTG

-876 SLKGILASIN
+876 SVKGILTSIN
-886 TALSGVNWEKVG
+886 KALSGVNWEKVG

-1042 IASAA
+1042 IAAAA

-1278 KKAESDINA
+1278 EKAESDINA

-1399 TVNVD
+1399 SVNVSTNVNTSNLQKRIKD
-1404 AKANV
+1404 AV
-1409 DANSLQNKIQTAI
+1409 
-1422 SKVKI
+1422 SKVKLSPI
-1427 SAIPVKLTT
+1427 KAPIQFGITKEQKKILDNLSPKNMGKPYERALKTSGLSKL
-1436 PSGKAIAAVVK
+1436 SDFASK
-1447 ATQKAM
+1447 
-1453 EDAFGKTAGLPTT
+1453 LP
-1466 IKKSIIDVNNKTAKI
+1466 
-1481 DKKNFLEI
+1481 
-1489 NTLKNAGYKVQTYS
+1489 TYS

-1529 TVANNEQIT
+1529 AVANNDQIT
-1538 TAFAQ
+1538 TGFAQ